1 MKTGGVI
8 VLIIVLALIA
18 AAIGWVI
25 FTRVRANRLGLPP
38 PPLSSYIP
46 FRKSSSSSTPYGPPQ
61 PAPGG
66 LIGWINDRIRLF
78 KNRNARTAAGAYE
91 GHQPSSNTARGG
103 GGRRGFGPLDPDEA
117 WDTRGVGHE
126 ADHYGP
132 GGYYEE
138 QELGLA
144 PHHAGDDTSYG
155 GGGSS
160 YQMNLAGPAED
171 EQRGRTRSRAPG
183 PGTGLDVPGTGAGR
197 NPFEDD
203 AEPSNLSLRGVSPRP
218 IDTASAAGAG
228 VTKPGAAAKEE
239 DNSPTERRS
248 IFRENV

>member
-18 AAIGWVI
+18 AGVGWVI
-25 FTRVRANRLGLPP
+25 FTRVRAKRLGLPP

-46 FRKSSSSSTPYGPPQ
+46 FRKSSSSASPYGPPQ

-66 LIGWINDRIRLF
+66 IVGWINDRIRLF

-91 GHQPSSNTARGG
+91 GHQPSRAG
-103 GGRRGFGPLDPDEA
+103 GGRRGFSPLDPDEA

-126 ADHYGP
+126 TEHYGP

-155 GGGSS
+155 GNGGGGGAGGSS

-183 PGTGLDVPGTGAGR
+183 LDVPGGGGAR

-218 IDTASAAGAG
+218 IDTAAAA
-228 VTKPGAAAKEE
+228 VTKPTAAAKEE